1 MRLDLFLVK
10 KGFFESRNKAAEAIK
25 KRDIL
30 VDGKVV
36 QKASFDIDDE
46 NRLEVL
52 KRYTYVSRAGDKLKE
67 FLKTKKIVIDSKE
80 CIDVGSST
88 GGFAE
93 VLLEFGAKS
102 VTCVDVGK
110 DQLHPKIRED
120 GRVKVVEEC
129 DIREFASDKKYDL
142 LTCDVSFI
150 GIEKILDKL
159 TALCDKKMI
168 ILFKPQFE
176 VGKDVKRDKKGVI
189 KDKFAIDRA
198 LMRFESLLVEKGL
211 KVITKEESKVKGK
224 EGNVEYFYE
233 LEKGVVS

>member
-10 KGFFESRNKAAEAIK
+10 RGFFDSRNKAAEAIK
-25 KRDIL
+25 KRDVL

-36 QKASFDIDDE
+36 QKPSLDISDE

-52 KRYTYVSRAGDKLKE
+52 KRFTYVSRAGDKLKE
-67 FLKTKKIVIDSKE
+67 FLKAKEIEINSKE
-80 CIDVGSST
+80 CLDVGSST
-88 GGFAE
+88 GGFTE

-120 GRVKVVEEC
+120 SRVKVVEEC
-129 DIREFASDKKYDL
+129 DIREFESDRKFDL

-150 GIEKILDKL
+150 GVENILDKL
-159 TALCDKKMI
+159 ITLCDKKMI

-176 VGKDVKRDKKGVI
+176 VGKNVKRDKKGVI
-189 KDKFAIDRA
+189 KDKSAIERA
-198 LMRFESLLVEKGL
+198 LHRFESLLIEKGL
-211 KVITKEESKVKGK
+211 KIITQEESKVKGK
-224 EGNVEYFYE
+224 EGNMEYFYYVK
-233 LEKGVVS
+233 L